1 MDGKGFANPFRLP
14 YCLLAFLLGRFA
26 CLRELCLSPGRVVTR
41 YRSSGKY
48 VSHLSKAPY
57 YPAGRAW
64 M

>member
-1 MDGKGFANPFRLP
+1 MARGLPIPFVYRIACLP
-14 YCLLAFLLGRFA
+14 FLLGRFP